1 MTFVL
6 FPQASQPIMN
16 SGISENRDVL
26 VRNAR
31 VESLGARRAVDK
43 GGGVGKSIWAEQMA
57 VEPEAKKSRVELRYG
72 VFTFC
77 L

>member
-1 MTFVL
+1 M
-6 FPQASQPIMN
+6 
-16 SGISENRDVL
+16 
-26 VRNAR
+26 
-31 VESLGARRAVDK
+31 ESLGARRAVDK
-43 GGGVGKSIWAEQMA
+43 GGGVGKSICAEQMA

>member
-1 MTFVL
+1 
-6 FPQASQPIMN
+6 MN

-43 GGGVGKSIWAEQMA
+43 GGGVGKLICAEQMA

>member
-1 MTFVL
+1 MITFVL
-6 FPQASQPIMN
+6 SPPNLAKYS
-16 SGISENRDVL
+16 DVL

-43 GGGVGKSIWAEQMA
+43 GGGVGKSICAEQMA